1 MKLTRFEYIDSC
13 TDAARLVVRVSGTS
27 PPELRTSAAIRF
39 CRRSRRYL
47 ITVAFI
53 PNLIK
58 SSGKNQIMFC
68 GARQK
73 IASRTPS
80 SGITHPHPDDADPRA
95 RDRVDLGKAPVREAG
110 DDRRH
115 ELRDAE
121 RNHQRV

>member
-1 MKLTRFEYIDSC
+1 
-13 TDAARLVVRVSGTS
+13 
-27 PPELRTSAAIRF
+27 
-39 CRRSRRYL
+39 
-47 ITVAFI
+47 
-53 PNLIK
+53 
-58 SSGKNQIMFC
+58 MFC

-121 RNHQRV
+121 RNHQRVRRPLHEEEAVRPRHEDERL